1 MLATWI
7 ISLLYLLIDYFF
19 KRKSRIALWGLMN
32 ALAALLFIL
41 ISTIYVGKFII
52 YYWYP
57 YFFILTAGLIIIII
71 LRLLQFFFFPFLF
84 WRKKDLG
91 PETFIAWSQIF
102 KGKRIPLHKMY
113 QYSKK
118 KSCTNYPHS
127 NYIQR
132 IVWSRKRF
140 YKLNKDVLSDPIWV
154 FEEPSPSY
162 NRVFVYA
169 SGYVY
174 VICTKCKTQLQ
185 KLECKIG
192 TMEPL
197 KIYNLYRKFRDII
210 Y

>member
-1 MLATWI
+1 MGLW
-7 ISLLYLLIDYFF
+7 SLI
-19 KRKSRIALWGLMN
+19 N
-32 ALAALLFIL
+32 ALVALIFIITTL
-41 ISTIYVGKFII
+41 IYIGKFIH

-57 YFFILTAGLIIIII
+57 YFFILLWGLIIIKTMQ
-71 LRLLQFFFFPFLF
+71 LLQFLILPFLF

-91 PETFIAWSQIF
+91 PEIFIEWSQIF
-102 KGKRIPLHKMY
+102 KGKRLSLLKMY

-118 KSCTNYPHS
+118 VSCPNYPHS

-140 YKLNKDVLSDPIWV
+140 YKLNKDILSDPNWV
-154 FEEPSPSY
+154 FEEPTPSY

-174 VICTKCKTQLQ
+174 VICTKCKTQIQ

-197 KIYNLYRKFRDII
+197 DKYNTNHEEDII

>member
-1 MLATWI
+1 MLPIWI
-7 ISLLYLLIDYFF
+7 ISILYLIVDFFF
-19 KRKSRIALWGLMN
+19 KRKNRIGLWGLIN
-32 ALAALLFIL
+32 AFVALLFIL
-41 ISTIYVGKFII
+41 TTVIYMGKFII
-52 YYWYP
+52 YFWYP
-57 YFFILTAGLIIIII
+57 YFFIFAAGLIIITM

-91 PETFIAWSQIF
+91 PETYIEWSQIF
-102 KGKRIPLHKMY
+102 KGKRIPI
-113 QYSKK
+113 YSMFTYSEK
-118 KSCTNYPHS
+118 KSCPNYPNS
-127 NYIQR
+127 NCIQ
-132 IVWSRKRF
+132 WHRKRF
-140 YKLNKDVLSDPIWV
+140 YKLNKDVLSDPNWV

-174 VICTKCKTQLQ
+174 VICTKCKTQIQ

-197 KIYNLYRKFRDII
+197 DKYNIYYEKDII